1 MNETAGIKT
10 GSENSKVVF
19 PDYRNSIVNL
29 SNSIM
34 DSFGVDP
41 LHTVLKQLPKS
52 TISAKN
58 VVLLVLDGLGMELL
72 NSLEPG
78 IVPFLKES
86 VVGNLSSVYPSTTT
100 AALTSLLTGM
110 TPIEHGALGWS
121 LFFKEF
127 RRFVDFLPLAD
138 SDSHEFLDSRRYPL
152 HEMMGFKTIFERIGE
167 RDISVEQF
175 FLVESWISKSS
186 FTRETTKSASVLPYE
201 TPEEMFDLLGDLL
214 ERPGNGRRFAFC
226 YSTKPDSYEH
236 RLGTRSEQVKNFLE
250 RFDRLLGDFCARF
263 SGSDTTLI
271 LTSDHGLVDMERYD
285 NVYENRS
292 LFESLVLPTQPEPRF
307 VNFFVKNH
315 KREQFFRQFRLLDG
329 EFMLFDRS
337 NFLEKGFLG
346 SGTAHPRVDDFIG
359 DFVAIA
365 RKNVGIVTE
374 SPAANRKF
382 PMGMHGGLTRE
393 EMLVPLV
400 ARVL

>member
-175 FLVESWISKSS
+175 FLS
-186 FTRETTKSASVLPYE
+186 RAGYPNPASHE
-201 TPEEMFDLLGDLL
+201 
-214 ERPGNGRRFAFC
+214 
-226 YSTKPDSYEH
+226 KP
-236 RLGTRSEQVKNFLE
+236 QN
-250 RFDRLLGDFCARF
+250 
-263 SGSDTTLI
+263 
-271 LTSDHGLVDMERYD
+271 
-285 NVYENRS
+285 
-292 LFESLVLPTQPEPRF
+292 PPRF
-307 VNFFVKNH
+307 FH
-315 KREQFFRQFRLLDG
+315 TKRRKRCSISLEICLNVRVTG
-329 EFMLFDRS
+329 EDS
-337 NFLEKGFLG
+337 HSATPQNP
-346 SGTAHPRVDDFIG
+346 TATSTDSEP
-359 DFVAIA
+359 
-365 RKNVGIVTE
+365 
-374 SPAANRKF
+374 
-382 PMGMHGGLTRE
+382 
-393 EMLVPLV
+393 
-400 ARVL
+400 VLSR